1 MESLLQVENLTK
13 SYGDRL
19 LFGDITF
26 GVNEGDK
33 IGIIAKNGTGKTTLL
48 KILCNKEDYDSG
60 NVTYRKDAKVGFLE
74 QIPDLNPNQTV
85 FEVCLSGYDKEK
97 EEEWAFEN
105 RIKQTLSQLKITNF
119 NQPVSELSG
128 GQIKRVALAK
138 LILDNCELLIL
149 DEPTNHLDLESIAWL
164 ETYLLNYSGTVVIVA
179 HDRYFLNKIVS
190 KVVEI
195 EFGKATVFWRSTQRN
210 MHSPVCASA
219 VSVARS

>member
-97 EEEWAFEN
+97 EEDWAFEN

-149 DEPTNHLDLESIAWL
+149 DEPLFNGLKDIYREAK
-164 ETYLLNYSGTVVIVA
+164 LL
-179 HDRYFLNKIVS
+179 
-190 KVVEI
+190 
-195 EFGKATVFWRSTQRN
+195 
-210 MHSPVCASA
+210 C
-219 VSVARS
+219 